1 VTNSLNF
8 GCSIDFFSAVAVLH
22 LLNAIRAFEV
32 AARLGSVKLAAEELH
47 VTSGAISRHIKNLE
61 DEFGIALFE
70 RGNRSLRLTT
80 EAAAFAATVTEAF
93 ASMTRGVEHLRAAYR
108 QSTIM
113 LTAPDTFLL
122 RWLVPRL
129 NSLDAELGGKSVR
142 LTTWTREINPA
153 DRSIDVYVGVGPLL
167 NTAGLTVVEIGS
179 ETFGPVVS
187 PMLLKGRK
195 VTADCLW
202 SLPRLDIRW
211 PPDMWTNWAREA
223 GHTVTPRE
231 TIWYDTLVYSVQA
244 AEAGLGVAIGPGPAV
259 WDALEHGRLVA
270 PLGLIKRPG
279 SWYLAWR
286 DDRSGK
292 TMNNIARW
300 FKSEMAAAESAGL
313 ALNSRI

>member
-1 VTNSLNF
+1 M
-8 GCSIDFFSAVAVLH
+8 LH
-22 LLNAIRAFEV
+22 LLNAMRAFEV
-32 AARLGSVKLAAEELH
+32 AARLGSVSKAAEELR
-47 VTSGAISRHIKNLE
+47 VTSGAVSRHIKNLE
-61 DEFGIALFE
+61 AEFGIQLFE
-70 RGNRSLRLTT
+70 RGNRSLRLTP
-80 EAAAFAATVTEAF
+80 EAAAFAATITEAF

-129 NSLDAELGGKSVR
+129 NSLDAALGGKSVR

-167 NTAGLTVVEIGS
+167 DIAGLTVIEIGA

-187 PMLLKGRK
+187 PMLLRGREI
-195 VTADCLW
+195 TAEYLW

-223 GHTVTPRE
+223 GHVLPPRE
-231 TIWYDTLVYSVQA
+231 TIWYDTLTYSVQA

-259 WDALEHGRLVA
+259 WDALQHGRLVA
-270 PLGLIKRPG
+270 PLGLISRPG
-279 SWYLAWR
+279 RWFLAWR
-286 DDRSGK
+286 SDRAGS
-292 TMNNIARW
+292 TMNAIARW
-300 FKSEMAAAESAGL
+300 FQHEMQRSETEGMAGVPAVTGQRPVQPAIGRVRPA
-313 ALNSRI
+313 